1 MPLIETRD
9 LWKTYVMGDEE
20 IHALKGVSISIERGE
35 YVAIMGPSGSG
46 KSTLMNLIGCLDT
59 PSKGTYLLNDKE
71 VSLMNDNELAR
82 IRNEEIGF
90 VFQTFNLLPRATAL
104 HNVELPLVYAGM
116 GKKERL
122 EQAKAAIEK
131 VELTHRMTHK
141 PNELSGGQR
150 QRVAIARALV
160 NNPSILLADEPTGNL
175 DSKTGVEIMAL
186 FARLHQGGNTII
198 LVTHEADI
206 AAYAHRVIAIRDG
219 QVERDV
225 RQQAARARCSG
236 CTRSRFLLRHDA
248 RRGLEAAIVR
258 VGRVAPRASIVAGKE
273 LLVHPRRHQYPS
285 AGSLERHRHDVVE
298 RNRPGSDRG

>member
-1 MPLIETRD
+1 MALIETRD

-20 IHALKGVSISIERGE
+20 IHALRGVSISIERGE

-59 PSKGTYLLNDKE
+59 PSKGSYLLNEKE
-71 VSLMNDNELAR
+71 VAAMNDDELAR

-104 HNVELPLVYAGM
+104 HNVELPLVYAGIAA
-116 GKKERL
+116 KTRQERARL
-122 EQAKAAIEK
+122 ALEK
-131 VELTHRMTHK
+131 VELTSRASHR

-175 DSKTGVEIMAL
+175 DSKTGTEIMGV
-186 FARLHQGGNTII
+186 FARLHETGNTII

-206 AAYAHRVIAIRDG
+206 AAHAHRVISIRDG
-219 QVERDV
+219 QVEKD
-225 RQQAARARCSG
+225 
-236 CTRSRFLLRHDA
+236 TRRSA
-248 RRGLEAAIVR
+248 EATL
-258 VGRVAPRASIVAGKE
+258 VAQ
-273 LLVHPRRHQYPS
+273 H
-285 AGSLERHRHDVVE
+285 
-298 RNRPGSDRG
+298 

>member
-1 MPLIETRD
+1 MDMITTHD

-20 IHALKGVSISIERGE
+20 IHALRGLSINIQQGE

-59 PSKGTYLLNDKE
+59 PTKGSYLLNGKE
-71 VSLMNDNELAR
+71 VASMNDDDLAR

-104 HNVELPLVYAGM
+104 HNVELPLVYAGVSAKDRQTRAM
-116 GKKERL
+116 
-122 EQAKAAIEK
+122 QALEK
-131 VELTHRMTHK
+131 VELTSRSTHR

-175 DSKTGVEIMAL
+175 DSKTGEEIMTV
-186 FARLHQGGNTII
+186 FSRLHEGGNTII

-206 AAYAHRVIAIRDG
+206 AAHANRVIYVRDG
-219 QVERDV
+219 QVEKDLV
-225 RQQAARARCSG
+225 Q
-236 CTRSRFLLRHDA
+236 D
-248 RRGLEAAIVR
+248 R
-258 VGRVAPRASIVAGKE
+258 VTHA
-273 LLVHPRRHQYPS
+273 
-285 AGSLERHRHDVVE
+285 
-298 RNRPGSDRG
+298 